1 MAEATQEQVKQVWRL
16 HMKLAADAPEDQAM
30 ALGVASICE
39 LALEALELR
48 ALVPTDE
55 ELDSV
60 LDCGDVDGKRW
71 LDRVRAW
78 KGRAK

>member
-1 MAEATQEQVKQVWRL
+1 VTITKEQIAEFRTWDGCDGPRAT
-16 HMKLAADAPEDQAM
+16 A
-30 ALGVASICE
+30 ICD

-55 ELDSV
+55 EMSNIV
-60 LDCGDVDGKRW
+60 RACDGRGFDDRVTDEW

-78 KGRAK
+78 KGSR